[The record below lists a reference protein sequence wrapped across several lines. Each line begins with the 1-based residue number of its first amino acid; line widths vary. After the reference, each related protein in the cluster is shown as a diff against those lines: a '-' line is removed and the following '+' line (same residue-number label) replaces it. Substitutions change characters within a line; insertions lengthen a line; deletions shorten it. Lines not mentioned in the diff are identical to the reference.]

1 MNSKLIAYSMD
12 FASYLIEKKKNDI
25 NQIILFGSV
34 AREEADKD
42 SDVDIFVEILK
53 EDEKLENEIKN
64 ISQEFMES
72 TKATNYWKLLG
83 IKNEISPT
91 VGTFDDWEKLKP
103 SIIANG
109 ITLYGKFKQDVK
121 GEHITFF
128 TWENIKPESKRVLF
142 NKQIF
147 GYSQGNKYYEGMIDK
162 YKGER
167 LGKGCIVVP
176 SEYTVVFH
184 KLFKKNEITVKI
196 KRVVE
201 Y

>member
-1 MNSKLIAYSMD
+1 MSSKIALAMD
-12 FASYLIEKKKNDI
+12 FSSFLIEKVDTDKIKN
-25 NQIILFGSV
+25 IILFGSV
-34 AREEADKD
+34 SRQEDSEE
-42 SDVDIFVEILK
+42 SDIDLFIDLVNDDIKVE
-53 EDEKLENEIKN
+53 EEIKKILERFYN
-64 ISQEFMES
+64 S
-72 TKATNYWKLLG
+72 TKFRNYWKPLG
-83 IKNEISPT
+83 IKNEINLSI
-91 VGTFDDWEKLKP
+91 GILEEWKLY
-103 SIIANG
+103 SSVVANG
-109 ITLYGKFKQDVK
+109 ITLYGKYKHDLK
-121 GEHITFF
+121 GEHYTYFM
-128 TWENIKPESKRVLF
+128 WENIKPNSKRVIF

-147 GYSQGNKYYEGMIDK
+147 GYSQGNRYYEGMLDR